1 MTTQFVYKKM
11 YLVVVVMQEGDMTK
25 GKKWVNTD
33 NMPVPKRKAQ
43 R

>member
-11 YLVVVVMQEGDMTK
+11 YLVVIQDGGKTK
-25 GKKWVNTD
+25 KSWINTD
-33 NMPVPKRKAQ
+33 TAPVPKRKAQ